1 MARNPS
7 TLAISDMLRIATF
20 NIGLARLHLL
30 GKTLRE
36 GVPHQAARLPAIC
49 AWLSRNEERVD
60 VWLLQEAYGR
70 DVVAQLARST
80 GFRVVAAHDNGPDA
94 GLVMLLRRDIR
105 IGQPA
110 TLQFPVVD
118 WVERFIARKGM
129 QFVDLEVA
137 GQRFRVGN
145 MHTSYDGRGRQKI
158 AAMAPEVRRRQIGTA
173 LDAMAEASA
182 DHTLVLG
189 GDFNASAAYE
199 PESFRLG
206 AAQGWKDA
214 RLDAVEWN
222 DAGVTSWSNAN
233 PIINGD
239 SPDQDI
245 DHVWVRPAAPGLTLR
260 SRHVATRHTVPL
272 PDGQMIPLSD
282 HYGLAVEVDTALP

>member
-7 TLAISDMLRIATF
+7 TPAISDMFRIATF

-30 GKTLRE
+30 GQTLRE
-36 GVPHQAARLPAIC
+36 GVPHQATRLPAIC
-49 AWLSRNEERVD
+49 TWLSRNEEQVD

-80 GFRVVAAHDNGPDA
+80 AFRVVAARDSGPDT
-94 GLVMLLRRDIR
+94 GLVMLIRRDIR
-105 IGQPA
+105 IGPPA
-110 TLQFPVVD
+110 TRQFPAVD

-137 GQRFRVGN
+137 GQRFRIGN

-158 AAMAPEVRRRQIGTA
+158 AAIAPEVRRRQVGMA
-173 LDAMAEASA
+173 LDAMADAPA
-182 DHTLVLG
+182 DRTLVLG
-189 GDFNASAAYE
+189 GDFNAAATFE
-199 PESFRLG
+199 PETFGLG

-214 RLDAVEWN
+214 RADAFDWN

-245 DHVWVRPAAPGLTLR
+245 DHVWVRPAGPGLTLH
-260 SRHVATRHTVPL
+260 SRHVATGHTVPL
-272 PDGQMIPLSD
+272 PDGQTIPLSD
-282 HYGLAVEVDTALP
+282 HYGLAVGIDTALP